1 MNFFYLL
8 EEERKRLGLSQ
19 AEAGRICGVSRE
31 MWGKYERDQAAP
43 GADVLE
49 AFAAAGADVN
59 YILSGRLSEE
69 PSQTDTHRVRQDVLP
84 YGLSADEAALL
95 ETYREID
102 PEARTTLQNLLKVIA
117 TAGHAEAVPKARTRQ
132 PRSAVVLDTEY
143 KGKRT
148 GPQIFSTEYT
158 GKRTGPRVVG
168 QETASTKKRR
178 KDEAP

>member
-59 YILSGRLSEE
+59 YILSGRLTE
-69 PSQTDTHRVRQDVLP
+69 SQTEPRKVSQSVQP
-84 YGLSADEAALL
+84 YGLSAAEDALL
-95 ETYREID
+95 AAYRRSS
-102 PEARTTLQNLLKVIA
+102 PEAQ
-117 TAGHAEAVPKARTRQ
+117 
-132 PRSAVVLDTEY
+132 AVVLRALGVPEKPAKPLVRPSAQEFGPSKDLGSQPRIVGEEPGEEPGSSTRK
-143 KGKRT
+143 KGK
-148 GPQIFSTEYT
+148 
-158 GKRTGPRVVG
+158 K
-168 QETASTKKRR
+168 
-178 KDEAP
+178 